1 MPKQDSRKTPG
12 TLAVAALAA
21 GLLWAVAGE
30 AMAVQPT
37 GQLQVSAVVPRHA
50 AIRMNA
56 PSSFTI
62 SEADVQ
68 RGYVDVASPMEL
80 SVRSNVPQG
89 YTLALQKH
97 GEQVLEAVVHGLA
110 APLVVGG
117 GGGSVSRPAPRHG
130 LWTDTLQLRVRFQLS
145 PKAKPGTHA
154 WPLLISM
161 MGM

>member
-1 MPKQDSRKTPG
+1 MPKQDPRKTQC
-12 TLAVAALAA
+12 TFAVAALAA
-21 GLLWAVAGE
+21 GLLCAAAGE
-30 AMAVQPT
+30 STAAQPT

-56 PSSFTI
+56 PSSFAI

-68 RGYVDVASPMEL
+68 RGYVDVASPMEV

-89 YTLALQKH
+89 YTLALQNQ
-97 GEQVLEAVVHGLA
+97 GEQVLEAVVHGLV
-110 APLVVGG
+110 APLVVAGG
-117 GGGSVSRPAPRHG
+117 GGLVSRPAPRNG

-145 PKAKPGTHA
+145 AKARPGTHA
-154 WPLLISM
+154 WPLVISM